1 MLGRMYDGEVCSAAR
16 TLEIVGERWSL
27 LIVRNAMF
35 AGMTRFTEFQR
46 SLGIAPN
53 ILTKRLAEFVEAGI
67 FEQRSGTGS
76 GHPEYLLTAK
86 GLDLKPVILA
96 LTDWGDRWAAPDG
109 PPVTYRHTG
118 CGGKVDVRLEC
129 SDCDASPDLAAVT
142 AELAPWAYE
151 MKYGTPASLQ

>member
-1 MLGRMYDGEVCSAAR
+1 MLGRMYEGEVCSAAR
-16 TLEIVGERWSL
+16 TLELVGERWSL

-46 SLGIAPN
+46 ALGIAPN

-67 FEQRSGTGS
+67 FEQRTGTG
-76 GHPEYLLTAK
+76 HTEYLLTAK

-96 LTDWGDRWAAPDG
+96 LTAWGDRWAAPDG

-118 CGGKVDVRLEC
+118 CGGEVGVRLDC
-129 SDCDASPDLAAVT
+129 SNGHTPDVT
-142 AELAPWAYE
+142 EVSAEIAPWAYE
-151 MKYGTPASLQ
+151 KKYGAAASLR

>member
-1 MLGRMYDGEVCSAAR
+1 MYEGEVCSAAR
-16 TLEIVGERWSL
+16 TLELVGERWSL

-46 SLGIAPN
+46 ALGIAPN

-67 FEQRSGTGS
+67 FEQRTGTG
-76 GHPEYLLTAK
+76 HTEYLLTAK

-96 LTDWGDRWAAPDG
+96 LTAWGDRWAAPDG

-118 CGGKVDVRLEC
+118 CGGEVGVRLDC
-129 SDCDASPDLAAVT
+129 SKGHHPDVT
-142 AELAPWAYE
+142 EVSAEIAPWAYE
-151 MKYGTPASLQ
+151 KKYGAAASQ

>member
-16 TLEIVGERWSL
+16 TLELVGERWSL

-46 SLGIAPN
+46 ALGIAPN

-67 FEQRSGTGS
+67 FEQRAGTTG

-96 LTDWGDRWAAPDG
+96 LTAWGDRWAAPDG

-118 CGGKVDVRLEC
+118 CGGKVGARLEC
-129 SDCDASPDLAAVT
+129 SDCDATPGLPDVT

-151 MKYGTPASLQ
+151 RKYGASASLQ

>member
-16 TLEIVGERWSL
+16 TLELVGERWSL

-46 SLGIAPN
+46 ALGIAPN

-67 FEQRSGTGS
+67 FEQRTNG
-76 GHPEYLLTAK
+76 GHPEYLLTDK

-96 LTDWGDRWAAPDG
+96 LTEWGDRWAAPDG

-118 CGGKVDVRLEC
+118 CGGKVALRLEC
-129 SDCDASPDLAAVT
+129 SDCDATPELSDVT

-151 MKYGTPASLQ
+151 MKYGTSASLS

>member
-16 TLEIVGERWSL
+16 TLELVGERWSL

-46 SLGIAPN
+46 ALGIAPN

-67 FEQRSGTGS
+67 FEQRSTG

-86 GLDLKPVILA
+86 GLDLKPAILA
-96 LTDWGDRWAAPDG
+96 LTEWGDRWAAPDG

-118 CGGKVDVRLEC
+118 CGGKVALRLEC
-129 SDCDASPDLAAVT
+129 SDCDATPELSDVT
-142 AELAPWAYE
+142 AELSPWAYE
-151 MKYGTPASLQ
+151 LKYGTSASRS

>member
-1 MLGRMYDGEVCSAAR
+1 MYEGEVCSAAR
-16 TLEIVGERWSL
+16 TLELVGERWSL

-46 SLGIAPN
+46 ALGIAPN

-67 FEQRSGTGS
+67 FEQRTNG
-76 GHPEYLLTAK
+76 GHPEYLLTDK

-96 LTDWGDRWAAPDG
+96 LTEWGDRWAAPDG

-118 CGGKVDVRLEC
+118 CGGKVAVRLEC
-129 SDCDASPDLAAVT
+129 SDCDATPELSDVT

-151 MKYGTPASLQ
+151 LKYGTSASLS

>member
-16 TLEIVGERWSL
+16 TLELVGERWSL

-35 AGMTRFTEFQR
+35 AGMSRFTEFQR
-46 SLGIAPN
+46 ALGIAPN

-67 FEQRSGTGS
+67 FEQRTGTGS
-76 GHPEYLLTAK
+76 GHPEYLLTTK

-96 LTDWGDRWAAPDG
+96 LTAWGDRWAAPDG
-109 PPVTYRHTG
+109 PPVTYRHAG
-118 CGGKVDVRLEC
+118 CGGKVHVRLDC
-129 SDCDASPDLAAVT
+129 SDCDATPGLAEVT

-151 MKYGTPASLQ
+151 LKYGTPPSVQ